1 MPASAKSALA
11 LSALLVSLPGA
22 ALAEATA
29 EVSVTLNEDGVRLAQ
44 ELGFDAEGFERD
56 VEDKVAHAL
65 QLSEVQRFL
74 RSFANATSFSN
85 RGLGV
90 EYASNGDQ
98 LVVGFSTNLALSV
111 DLEGE
116 GDDDLPTVGIAPNFA
131 LTGALNLG
139 RWNLPKL
146 TAHANLFHYRADS
159 GALHGGIT
167 SAGLHLQY
175 KFFTPTRGNTRHFV
189 RWGGLDLTSGVE
201 IAYWNLGLGG
211 EISHDFTYATELGLS
226 SDLYAAVGGRF
237 DVSSTTF
244 TFPIELTT
252 SVRFL
257 HVLSFYTGMGID
269 LGRGEAEISA
279 STFGTL
285 RATRPSDPEIID
297 TIGDISASASGSNT
311 PSRLGYHLL
320 LGAQLNVWRIRL
332 YTQMTLQ
339 PISDISLG
347 LGARVAI

>member
-1 MPASAKSALA
+1 MPASATSAFA
-11 LSALLVSLPGA
+11 LGALLVLVPGA
-22 ALAEATA
+22 ARAEATA
-29 EVSVTLNEDGVRLAQ
+29 DVSITLNADGVRLAQ

-56 VEDKVAHAL
+56 VEDRVASAL

-116 GDDDLPTVGIAPNFA
+116 EDGDVPTVGIAPNFA

-139 RWNLPKL
+139 RWNLPKF

-175 KFFTPTRGNTRHFV
+175 KFFTPTRGTTRHFV
-189 RWGGLDLTSGVE
+189 RWGGLDVTGGVE
-201 IAYWNLGLGG
+201 VAHWNLGLGG
-211 EISHDFTYATELGLS
+211 EISHDFSYATELGLS

-237 DVSSTTF
+237 DVGATTV
-244 TFPIELTT
+244 TLPIELTT
-252 SVRFL
+252 NVRFL
-257 HVLSFYTGMGID
+257 HVLSFYTGMGLD
-269 LGRGEAEISA
+269 LGLGEAEISA

-285 RATRPSDPEIID
+285 RATRPSDPETID
-297 TIGDISASASGSNT
+297 TIGDISASASGSNS
-311 PSRLGYHLL
+311 PSRFGYHLL
-320 LGAQLNVWRIRL
+320 LGLQLNLWRLRL
-332 YTQMTLQ
+332 YTQATLQ

-347 LGARVAI
+347 LGVRVAI

>member
-1 MPASAKSALA
+1 MPASAKPALA
-11 LSALLVSLPGA
+11 LGALLLSVPGA
-22 ALAEATA
+22 ARAEATA
-29 EVSVTLNEDGVRLAQ
+29 EVSITLNEDGVRLAQ

-56 VEDKVAHAL
+56 VEDKVARAL

-116 GDDDLPTVGIAPNFA
+116 EDGDLPTVGIAPNFA

-146 TAHANLFHYRADS
+146 TAHANLFHYSTDS

-167 SAGLHLQY
+167 NAGLHLQY
-175 KFFTPTRGNTRHFV
+175 KFFTPTQGDARHFV
-189 RWGGLDLTSGVE
+189 RWGGLDVTSGVE
-201 IAYWNLGLGG
+201 LAHWNLGLGG
-211 EISHDFTYATELGLS
+211 EISHDFTYANELGLG
-226 SDLYAAVGGRF
+226 SDLYAKVGGRF
-237 DVSSTTF
+237 DVGATIVTV
-244 TFPIELTT
+244 PVELTT

-257 HVLSFYTGMGID
+257 HVLSFYTGMGLD
-269 LGRGEAEISA
+269 LGLGDAEISA

-285 RATRPSDPEIID
+285 RATRPNEPEVID
-297 TIGDISASASGSNT
+297 TIGDISASASGANS
-311 PSRLGYHLL
+311 PSRFGYHLL
-320 LGAQLNVWRIRL
+320 FGAQLNLWRVRL
-332 YTQMTLQ
+332 YTQATLQ